1 MSNNET
7 ILIELGF
14 FTRDSKFEEFKTN
27 FGYGWSSEDLKEAI
41 DVAGENT
48 SNVRNFLM
56 EILWLKVVYEYV
68 DNKGCDREQ
77 FDCYVNGSLDTH
89 FTLKE
94 RRLIQKKTYKNF
106 LMTRIT
112 IKIIKKGKGGTN
124 HSSIIQITI

>member
-56 EILWLKVVYEYV
+56 EILWLKVVE
-68 DNKGCDREQ
+68 D
-77 FDCYVNGSLDTH
+77 
-89 FTLKE
+89 
-94 RRLIQKKTYKNF
+94 
-106 LMTRIT
+106 
-112 IKIIKKGKGGTN
+112 
-124 HSSIIQITI
+124 SSIFLTFTPWWEEDYSFGRTIHTYLGEKYLKRNLTAGLPIRV

>member
-1 MSNNET
+1 MWSCTRLYSLISYLDIIKKQIDMSNNET

-56 EILWLKVVYEYV
+56 EILWLKVVYKYV

-89 FTLKE
+89 FYFKGTE
-94 RRLIQKKTYKNF
+94 VNTEEDIQE
-106 LMTRIT
+106 LLDD
-112 IKIIKKGKGGTN
+112 
-124 HSSIIQITI
+124 

>member
-89 FTLKE
+89 FYFKGTE
-94 RRLIQKKTYKNF
+94 VNTEEDIQE
-106 LMTRIT
+106 LLDD
-112 IKIIKKGKGGTN
+112 
-124 HSSIIQITI
+124 